1 MFLLDSLMIAGI
13 RWTLETVVSA
23 AEAELNDDTALREQ
37 LLEAE
42 MQRELGAIDEPAFRA
57 IEADLLARIRVIRE
71 RRDGGAGPVAFTA
84 GTPIGSAPGAT
95 FDIEASV
102 TGDFHEPA
110 PSPIPRPAPVR
121 PVAVARAPG
130 LPGSRRPPR
139 RAARPP
145 RT

>member
-42 MQRELGAIDEPAFRA
+42 MQRELGAIDESAFRA
-57 IEADLLARIRVIRE
+57 IEADLLARIREIRE
-71 RRDGGAGPVAFTA
+71 RRDGGAGPLAFTA
-84 GTPIGSAPGAT
+84 GTPIGSTSGAT

-110 PSPIPRPAPVR
+110 PSPVPRPAPVL
-121 PVAVARAPG
+121 PVAVARAPR
-130 LPGSRRPPR
+130 SRRPPR
-139 RAARPP
+139 RAARPR